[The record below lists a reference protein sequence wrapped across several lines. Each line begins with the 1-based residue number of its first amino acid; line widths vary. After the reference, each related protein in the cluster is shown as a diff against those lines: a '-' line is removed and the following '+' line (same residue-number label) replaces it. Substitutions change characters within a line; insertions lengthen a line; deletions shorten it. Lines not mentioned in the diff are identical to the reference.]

1 MDRPPGHL
9 PAILSL
15 IERLVRVRPCP
26 VRFGRGTQWRYSSL
40 CFASRCSAYL
50 QRNRARQRRVVQT
63 GHGNGG
69 RWRLRETERAPP
81 NPSTVPR
88 GGGAVPRPA
97 SCSIG
102 QSATSSSTTRTTTL
116 FLGLRTSSLLYT
128 TNPRTRIVSSASTAL
143 CAHAGLLQQQRQS
156 ISHTGLFCYQIASRQ
171 PRYLHNGLPTTTDW
185 MSLLLF
191 LPHSLSGHLL
201 RYQATYTFASAEW
214 SIATVA
220 NTDNLLLFLFI

>member
-40 CFASRCSAYL
+40 CYASQCSAYL

-63 GHGNGG
+63 RHGNGG
-69 RWRLRETERAPP
+69 RWRLLRETEGAPP

-97 SCSIG
+97 SCSIR
-102 QSATSSSTTRTTTL
+102 QSATSPSATTTL
-116 FLGLRTSSLLYT
+116 LGLRTSSLLYT
-128 TNPRTRIVSSASTAL
+128 TNSRTCIVSSASTVL

-156 ISHTGLFCYQIASRQ
+156 VSDTGLFCYQIASRQ
-171 PRYLHNGLPTTTDW
+171 SSYLYNSQPTTTDR
-185 MSLLLF
+185 MPLLF
-191 LPHSLSGHLL
+191 VLPHSLSGHLL
-201 RYQATYTFASAEW
+201 RYQATYTFASTEW
-214 SIATVA
+214 SIATAA
-220 NTDNLLLFLFI
+220 NADDLLLSLCI